1 MPVPLPRD
9 VRVAITL
16 RGWQICE
23 AILLGKKD
31 LENRHVKLP
40 CSWIAIHCGKSTAE
54 DAVRIAMQHLVPEL
68 PEKPDYPSGA
78 VVGVCFIDRA
88 VKLQELRRE
97 QGCFDAT
104 CNMQAGCHAST
115 CRLSP
120 FAHGPWC
127 NVIVAA
133 IRLPKPVH
141 CSGDRN
147 FWKLPEKVRRA
158 VNKQLSMV
166 QSRVDN
172 PEAPRAWPL
181 PWLPEGTSR
190 HADQSGPQGS
200 GRPLKRCPS
209 RTQATTAKQAK
220 TDDTS
225 DATSKGCPWNCS
237 ACKLLNLESCDLCR
251 KCSQRRFPGDPRGPN
266 GASGKGSI
274 RKPSL
279 VINLDSDEE
288 GSPGVVFSVG
298 HSNKGLDHFLS
309 LLYPNDISVIV
320 DVRSFPD
327 SANEIFNAWA
337 QREPLQAALSAQ
349 GIAYEWH
356 GALLGGK
363 RSTSGDSLKERLATV
378 AGRATLRTLRE
389 RARSGERIAL
399 MCAEE
404 DRCYCH
410 RNIIADELS
419 RTGTTVKHIL
429 HVPRGALAEHPVT
442 KQSVIPSF

>member
-16 RGWQICE
+16 RGWEICE

-40 CSWIAIHCGKSTAE
+40 SGWIAVHCGKGMAE
-54 DAVRIAMQHLVPEL
+54 EAARAAMRHLVPEL
-68 PEKPDYPSGA
+68 PDTPEYPLGA

-88 VKLQELRRE
+88 VHLKELRHE
-97 QGCFDAT
+97 QGCSDET
-104 CNMQAGCHAST
+104 CDMQSGKHAAN
-115 CRLSP
+115 CRLNP
-120 FAHGPWC
+120 FAIGPWC
-127 NVIVAA
+127 NVVVAA
-133 IRLPKPVH
+133 VRLPKPVQ

-147 FWKLPEKVRRA
+147 FWYLPKDVRKS
-158 VNKQLSMV
+158 VNKQLSLV
-166 QSRVDN
+166 KSRVDT

-181 PWLPEGTSR
+181 PWLPKGYLRQT
-190 HADQSGPQGS
+190 ADQSASQGS
-200 GRPLKRCPS
+200 GTKRCPS
-209 RTQATTAKQAK
+209 PSHATKAKRGKNEEAL
-220 TDDTS
+220 
-225 DATSKGCPWNCS
+225 ATSTTCPWACP
-237 ACKLLNLESCDLCR
+237 ACKLLNLESCDFCR
-251 KCSQRRFPGDPRGPN
+251 KCSARK
-266 GASGKGSI
+266 GATIHKSSI
-274 RKPSL
+274 

-288 GSPGVVFSVG
+288 TAPGVIFSVG

-309 LLYPNDISVIV
+309 LLTPNEISLIV

-337 QREPLQAALSAQ
+337 QREPLQAALAGQ
-349 GIAYEWH
+349 GVAYEWH

-363 RSTSGDSLKERLATV
+363 RSASGDSLKDRLASG
-378 AGRATLRTLRE
+378 AGRAALRTLCE
-389 RARSGERIAL
+389 RASSGERIAI

-419 RTGTTVKHIL
+419 RAGTTVKHIL
-429 HVPRGALAEHPVT
+429 HVPRGALAEHP
-442 KQSVIPSF
+442 KARQSVIPNFFSHSVWPKVNI